1 MWKTGDTQ
9 MKIYLI
15 RHGET
20 DQNKRKCL
28 QGRSDIELNEYGR
41 ELARKT
47 AAGLADIP
55 FDMIFSSPLKRARE
69 TAEIIRGKRDIPI
82 VCEERIQEISFGEYE
97 GLCYGK
103 DNYSIPDKDFMNFF
117 DKPQD
122 YETPPGGESFTEII
136 QRTGD
141 FLQEILQN
149 KELKD
154 KNILISTHGCA
165 LKACLANVR
174 GSSLAEFW
182 GEGVHKNC
190 AVSLVEVKDGQA
202 TVIEDGRLYY

>member
-1 MWKTGDTQ
+1 

-20 DQNKRKCL
+20 DQNKCKCL

-47 AAGLADIP
+47 AEGLKDIP
-55 FDMIFSSPLKRARE
+55 FDIIFTSPLKRARE
-69 TAEIIRGKRDIPI
+69 TAEIIRGTRDIPI
-82 VCEERIQEISFGEYE
+82 VLEERIQEISFGEYE

-103 DNYSIPDKDFMNFF
+103 ENYSIPDKDFMNFF
-117 DKPQD
+117 NKPQD
-122 YETPPGGESFTEII
+122 YETPPGGESLQEVIT
-136 QRTGD
+136 RTGG

-149 KELKD
+149 EVYKD
-154 KNILISTHGCA
+154 KNILLSTHGCA
-165 LKACLANVR
+165 LKACLANIN
-174 GSSLAEFW
+174 GSLLADFW

-190 AVSLVEVKDGQA
+190 AVSLIEVREGKVVV
-202 TVIEDGRLYY
+202 TEDGKLYY